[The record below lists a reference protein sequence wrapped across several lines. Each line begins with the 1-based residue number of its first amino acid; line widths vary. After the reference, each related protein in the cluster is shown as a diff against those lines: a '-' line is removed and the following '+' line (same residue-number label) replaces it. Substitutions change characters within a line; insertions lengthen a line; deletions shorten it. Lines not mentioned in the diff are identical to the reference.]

1 MIRRIVAGSRYLIVV
16 AVAGI
21 FIAATALLVYG
32 ALQTATLIAGL
43 FGSPVS
49 SKGAKALLLAAIEL
63 VDLFLLA
70 TVMYVIAAG
79 LYELFIDDTLPLPSW
94 LEIHNLDDLKSKLI
108 GVVVVVLGV
117 LFLGQV
123 IAWDGQ
129 RDLLGYGAAIALVVA
144 ALTYFLSQQ
153 PKKPSLMT
161 TNEWAT
167 ADHALAYLARADA
180 IPHRTEGEATLLDLV
195 PRDVQ
200 RMLDLGT
207 GDGRLLALL
216 KIDRPQAQA
225 LALDF
230 SPTMLQ
236 AARERFAGDPTITIV
251 EHNMDLPLP
260 DLGRFDAIV
269 SSFAIHH
276 CTHERKHA
284 LYEEI
289 FAALTPGGDHC
300 GRKIE
305 RQRLGLWPVDL

>member
-32 ALQTATLIAGL
+32 ALQTSTLIVGL

-79 LYELFIDDTLPLPSW
+79 LYELFIDDTLPLPNW

-129 RDLLGYGAAIALVVA
+129 RDLFSYGAAIALVVA

-153 PKKPSLMT
+153 PKK
-161 TNEWAT
+161 A
-167 ADHALAYLARADA
+167 
-180 IPHRTEGEATLLDLV
+180 
-195 PRDVQ
+195 
-200 RMLDLGT
+200 
-207 GDGRLLALL
+207 
-216 KIDRPQAQA
+216 KIND
-225 LALDF
+225 D
-230 SPTMLQ
+230 
-236 AARERFAGDPTITIV
+236 
-251 EHNMDLPLP
+251 
-260 DLGRFDAIV
+260 
-269 SSFAIHH
+269 
-276 CTHERKHA
+276 K
-284 LYEEI
+284 
-289 FAALTPGGDHC
+289 
-300 GRKIE
+300 
-305 RQRLGLWPVDL
+305 

>member
-21 FIAATALLVYG
+21 FVATIALLLYG

-43 FGSPVS
+43 FESSVS

-79 LYELFIDDTLPLPSW
+79 LYELFIDDTLPLPDW

-129 RDLLGYGAAIALVVA
+129 RELLGYGAAIALMVA

-153 PKKPSLMT
+153 PNKAKPNDDT
-161 TNEWAT
+161 
-167 ADHALAYLARADA
+167 
-180 IPHRTEGEATLLDLV
+180 
-195 PRDVQ
+195 
-200 RMLDLGT
+200 
-207 GDGRLLALL
+207 
-216 KIDRPQAQA
+216 
-225 LALDF
+225 
-230 SPTMLQ
+230 
-236 AARERFAGDPTITIV
+236 
-251 EHNMDLPLP
+251 
-260 DLGRFDAIV
+260 
-269 SSFAIHH
+269 
-276 CTHERKHA
+276 
-284 LYEEI
+284 
-289 FAALTPGGDHC
+289 
-300 GRKIE
+300 
-305 RQRLGLWPVDL
+305 